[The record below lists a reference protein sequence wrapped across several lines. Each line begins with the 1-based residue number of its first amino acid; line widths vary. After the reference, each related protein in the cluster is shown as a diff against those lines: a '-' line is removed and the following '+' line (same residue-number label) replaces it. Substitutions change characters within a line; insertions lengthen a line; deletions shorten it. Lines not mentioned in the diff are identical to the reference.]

1 VGVFDVAAKPS
12 CGATLSTLVSKV
24 KAHFATEEVSK
35 PTLSHC
41 FTAFQAT
48 KNSTGA
54 FSVCLSVFACF
65 IAAFFVLFFYSMGS
79 PDSNKLID

>member
-1 VGVFDVAAKPS
+1 MGVFDVAAKPS
-12 CGATLSTLVSKV
+12 CAETLSTLVSKV

-54 FSVCLSVFACF
+54 FSVCLFLHASLLRFLYC
-65 IAAFFVLFFYSMGS
+65 FFYSMGS